1 MVARLEG
8 PATLAELQD
17 GLARAQDRTVTAAGR
32 APCGA
37 CRPGG
42 QEH

>member
-17 GLARAQDRTVTAAGR
+17 GLARAQDR
-32 APCGA
+32 P
-37 CRPGG
+37 
-42 QEH
+42 